1 MNAIKYGGKGS
12 QADKI
17 NLAAM
22 GTTLFC
28 KGYMGTT
35 LFCKWVQLYFLGLIL
50 YLSGIMIILYRQLY
64 FKDRS
69 RGVRHNCD
77 ICVFF
82 DVCLFRNKPCLSKP

>member
-28 KGYMGTT
+28 K
-35 LFCKWVQLYFLGLIL
+35 WVQLYFVKGTWV
-50 YLSGIMIILYRQLY
+50 QLY
-64 FKDRS
+64 FVNGYNFIFWD
-69 RGVRHNCD
+69 
-77 ICVFF
+77 
-82 DVCLFRNKPCLSKP
+82 